1 MGVLCCVTF
10 HPLCELSDYTA
21 VGTALS
27 PTLTMG
33 MPAIGPGV
41 SQALFSPG
49 HQHRSIEVRSW
60 DGSTRGSG
68 PTVGTMGAAQTL
80 AWPNPR
86 VYVPTK
92 STAATARLTLAA
104 GALIVRSD
112 VL

>member
-21 VGTALS
+21 VGTAYG

-33 MPAIGPGV
+33 MLAIGPGV
-41 SQALFSPG
+41 SQTYFSPG
-49 HQHRSIEVRSW
+49 HQCRSTEVRSQ
-60 DGSTRGSG
+60 DCSNHGSG
-68 PTVGTMGAAQTL
+68 PTVGAMGAALSL
-80 AWPNPR
+80 AWPNPP

-92 STAATARLTLAA
+92 STAAKARPVLAV
-104 GALIVRSD
+104 GALVVRSD